1 MTEEE
6 KAESFSEEI
15 KLQSWGFYKLYLD
28 NLAYTL
34 KGKKV

>member
-15 KLQSWGFYKLYLD
+15 QLQSWGFYKLYLD